1 MDVDMLSKGE
11 ACLWLS
17 CNRQCVVFSPGNRY
31 NRNKW
36 WGKGNVGT
44 SVQLPRGRVFDNVSV
59 QFPIISPQKRGLKRR
74 LFFLSFVHAKDRKM
88 DSTLSA
94 PCARFCFIR
103 DVKTWPRWTSH
114 GSPRAHVLHCMQS
127 STDWQRGGRLNTE
140 LSVGVFVPWEHTH
153 FFKLQGSFK
162 TTRLVWRT
170 CFRGKKNTRFFAS
183 GVVYIRKWSL
193 FLTQIAV

>member
-94 PCARFCFIR
+94 PGAGFGFIQKI
-103 DVKTWPRWTSH
+103 KTWPRRTSQMIPKSLRIALH
-114 GSPRAHVLHCMQS
+114 AKPSRLAKGRKVEYWPQRRCLCALGAHTL
-127 STDWQRGGRLNTE
+127 
-140 LSVGVFVPWEHTH
+140 P
-153 FFKLQGSFK
+153 
-162 TTRLVWRT
+162 
-170 CFRGKKNTRFFAS
+170 
-183 GVVYIRKWSL
+183 
-193 FLTQIAV
+193 